1 VGRVVKRSLS
11 DFLEKELVFEH
22 LRTIYRHFLK
32 TGGYE
37 RGEMVSRLVAHLEGP
52 QAASVWPDLTSEE
65 TDLLY
70 VLRQVGGVAPR
81 GWLFRELAARGD
93 RSAEHWKRVFW
104 NLRRR
109 HVTYLVGSDIAYLP
123 EGISRVIGKA
133 ISGEPCKRESDVIPG
148 ASAARQSVHGLVVA
162 LANYVHQSPPRV
174 IADDGRVWK
183 RDLEAMADFFHS
195 YLQES
200 AAGES
205 SIGLVRG
212 RVQRLVELFRKM
224 GFLEKRGKRIYLDA
238 SSWSDWTERAEIERQ
253 SLLLSFL
260 KDHYENIPLTLEA
273 LVDWKDAE
281 WVSID
286 RLTEAVGYRALRS
299 AFHVLRVRPQ
309 AEVRM
314 RSPGRR
320 WVSACVHL
328 LADLGLAYTGSDPN
342 GEFLARPTD
351 SAIVAWNALE
361 SGKMPRRRGREV
373 RGPRAYAQPN
383 FELLIP
389 EECSPVLH
397 RAIGSVAELRSLDRF
412 WTYVLTPSSVARG
425 VEEGCS
431 ADRAVE
437 LLEELVEG
445 ALPSN
450 VRGAVS
456 GWARTVWWVGA
467 NGKGTFLH
475 GETALLDAILGLEGG
490 PGRWMRENSGLRPL
504 VPRQDAEQWLE
515 EHGIRVVGEAR
526 EAAIDASGS
535 RETYARVV
543 DAWKR
548 RLDQGGQGTPAGS
561 TWDDVVPVE
570 PLPQAGRP

>member
-1 VGRVVKRSLS
+1 MGRIVKRSLA

-37 RGEMVSRLVAHLEGP
+37 RGEMVSRLVAHLEDGRDT
-52 QAASVWPDLTSEE
+52 SLWPELTSEE
-65 TDLLY
+65 IELLY

-109 HVTYLVGSDIAYLP
+109 HVTYLVGSDVAYLP

-133 ISGEPCKRESDVIPG
+133 IAGEPVKRESDVIPG
-148 ASAARQSVHGLVVA
+148 ASAARQSVHGLMIA
-162 LANYVHQSPPRV
+162 LANYIHQNPPRV
-174 IADDGRVWK
+174 IADDERVWK

-212 RVQRLVELFRKM
+212 RIHRLVELFRQM

-238 SSWSDWTERAEIERQ
+238 PSWSDWTGRPEIERQ

-273 LVDWKDAE
+273 LVDWKDAG

-351 SAIVAWNALE
+351 SATLAWHMLE
-361 SGKMPRRRGREV
+361 SGKMPRRRSREV

-425 VEEGCS
+425 IEEGCS
-431 ADRAVE
+431 AEQAVE
-437 LLEELVEG
+437 LLEGLVEG

-450 VRGAVS
+450 VRGAVA
-456 GWARTVWWVGA
+456 GWARTVWWMGT
-467 NGKGTFLH
+467 NGKGTFLC
-475 GETALLDAILGLEGG
+475 GEPRLLDSILNFGG
-490 PGRWMRENSGLRPL
+490 GSERWTRENSKLRPL
-504 VPRQDAEQWLE
+504 VSRHDAEEWLE
-515 EHGIRVVGEAR
+515 QQGIRVAGEAR
-526 EAAIDASGS
+526 EAAHEESGS
-535 RETYARVV
+535 RETYERVV

-548 RLDQGGQGTPAGS
+548 RLDQGGHGTPAGS

-570 PLPQAGRP
+570 PLPQAARL